1 MTDLIDLLTDDEL
14 LADEQAWDD
23 FEACQAHPLG
33 EPPAEEEGIPDDADP
48 AAFDDDLPLF
58 LDDYDD

>member
-1 MTDLIDLLTDDEL
+1 MVELIDLTDDEI

-23 FEACQAHPLG
+23 FEACQTMPLG
-33 EPPAEEEGIPDDADP
+33 EPPAEEEGIPDDADLAYP
-48 AAFDDDLPLF
+48 DYDEPIF